1 VRWLIVLFMLA
12 LLMGHAVLY
21 DYQDV
26 IAIEHSGSVLD
37 VCTDVGLQDYLSGL
51 VALASDSNGLPDC

>member
-1 VRWLIVLFMLA
+1 MLA